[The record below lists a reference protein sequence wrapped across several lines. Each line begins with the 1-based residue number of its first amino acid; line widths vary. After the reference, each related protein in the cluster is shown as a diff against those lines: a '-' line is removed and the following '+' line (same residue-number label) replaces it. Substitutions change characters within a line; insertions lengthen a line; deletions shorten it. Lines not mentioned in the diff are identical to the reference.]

1 MRKMLAVFVLL
12 LLKAN
17 LFADEWQ
24 LQSVFASYDLPVSN
38 GYGIHGTVVAPDG
51 NIWVA
56 MNGNLAQDSIPHT
69 FTAVDGSDSA
79 GYMMLKPIHVYTP
92 AGAHAS
98 YSPIRY
104 IGTEGTSTFDTLTY
118 SGKGMCLDHEG
129 NILYSTNELYRFN
142 YMTGEMMHRVAVPYG
157 EDEAGNPL
165 LSSLTYPSVD
175 QNGNIYLGWVGGADK
190 PIVRISPDFA
200 TQTVVAETGVNYNRS
215 ALISPDA
222 SRLYLGST
230 WNGAGVT
237 VLEANALGTAYTRVD
252 TLGNEMGLATD
263 ADGNTLVAADGS
275 DSMETKHL
283 WVECLFWNHGVL
295 WAGETNPA
303 WSSHSL
309 SGRWVGLNPTT
320 GEVVDQIG
328 TPQPI
333 DAESDLPALAAAG
346 GTNQPR
352 SMGRTPD
359 GLTLYLGDYG
369 INAIQV
375 WTNADPT
382 TVSIDEETEA
392 PIIASGYA
400 LYQAYPNPFNPSTTI
415 QYEVGSIGNTKIE
428 IFNIKGELVNTLV
441 DAWHYLGSHEV
452 VWNGRDHRDIQVPSG
467 TYIYKLTSSGVSFS
481 KTVTLLK

>member
-1 MRKMLAVFVLL
+1 M
-12 LLKAN
+12 
-17 LFADEWQ
+17 
-24 LQSVFASYDLPVSN
+24 
-38 GYGIHGTVVAPDG
+38 
-51 NIWVA
+51 
-56 MNGNLAQDSIPHT
+56 
-69 FTAVDGSDSA
+69 
-79 GYMMLKPIHVYTP
+79 
-92 AGAHAS
+92 
-98 YSPIRY
+98 
-104 IGTEGTSTFDTLTY
+104 
-118 SGKGMCLDHEG
+118 
-129 NILYSTNELYRFN
+129 
-142 YMTGEMMHRVAVPYG
+142 
-157 EDEAGNPL
+157 
-165 LSSLTYPSVD
+165 TYPSVD

-200 TQTVVAETGVNYNRS
+200 TQTVVAAAGVNYNRS